1 LPVNRPADHIEKEIK
16 RDRSGLVQHQQKS
29 GAKQTQNEA
38 KQAKQNKKVKQNDAK
53 KLLWKRNKKCEA
65 K

>member
-1 LPVNRPADHIEKEIK
+1 M
-16 RDRSGLVQHQQKS
+16 LVLHQQKS

-38 KQAKQNKKVKQNDAK
+38 KQAKQNKKVKQNDTK
-53 KLLWKRNKKCEA
+53 KTSWKRNKKFEA